1 MPESRTR
8 PGHHEH
14 HEDSPIP
21 SRQRAKGRTLWAI
34 LLAVLALGIAYFAAG
49 PNYGLLAA
57 AAIVGALLG
66 YFMGK
71 RMEKDAKK

>member
-1 MPESRTR
+1 MPESRQR

-14 HEDSPIP
+14 HEPSPIP
-21 SRQRAKGRTLWAI
+21 SSQRTKGRTVWAI

-49 PNYGLLAA
+49 PNYAILAI
-57 AAIVGALLG
+57 AAIAGGVIG

-71 RMEKDAKK
+71 AMEKDAKK